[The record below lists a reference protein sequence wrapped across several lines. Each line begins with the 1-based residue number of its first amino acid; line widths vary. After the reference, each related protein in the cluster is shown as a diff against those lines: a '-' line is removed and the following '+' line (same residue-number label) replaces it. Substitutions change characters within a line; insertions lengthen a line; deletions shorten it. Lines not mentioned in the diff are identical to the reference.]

1 MSFELNEELD
11 KNYSLVDEIIV
22 IENNKKRKQYRSL
35 SSKNNTED
43 NILLE
48 ICYKTELI
56 KLCNKRLL
64 LDKEIYILQSKID
77 DIMY

>member
-56 KLCNKRLL
+56 KLYNKRLL

-77 DIMY
+77 DLMY